1 MNNIKRKGKIMSKRL
16 YVSLSLVILFFFT
29 ACKQEFIPKLPIVTM
44 FLEKSEE
51 PKSNFIT
58 EERENLSSVPDIYGI
73 YNLIEGSYSYGANG
87 ILKKEK
93 LKASTI
99 VIEQLSENEF
109 GFYYVTELK
118 DSLINRYFGGFTYKD
133 GKFYQKVIDY
143 PSTNTLLRDNITL
156 TKKGNLLRLTV
167 TSIDEQRTILWGRSS
182 EVTPSLKNI
191 LEEEKGNYITLY
203 KKKLFS

>member
-1 MNNIKRKGKIMSKRL
+1 MKRIIKKGKIMFVKI
-16 YVSLSLVILFFFT
+16 YIPISLFMLFFLT
-29 ACKQEFIPKLPIVTM
+29 ACKQEFIPKLPTI
-44 FLEKSEE
+44 FQLDSKKSG
-51 PKSNFIT
+51 FIR
-58 EERENLSSVPDIYGI
+58 EERENLSDIPDIDGI

-99 VIEQLSENEF
+99 VIEKLSENEF

-143 PSTNTLLRDNITL
+143 PSTKTILRDNITL
-156 TKKGNLLRLTV
+156 TKKGNLLRLEV
-167 TSIDEQRTILWGRSS
+167 DSIDEQRTILWGRSYD
-182 EVTPSLKNI
+182 VTESIKDI
-191 LEEEKGNYITLY
+191 LEEEKGNYISLY
-203 KKKLFS
+203 KEKLGY

>member
-1 MNNIKRKGKIMSKRL
+1 MNRIIKKGKIMFVKL
-16 YVSLSLVILFFFT
+16 YIPLSLFILFFFT
-29 ACKQEFIPKLPIVTM
+29 ACKQEFIPKMPTI
-44 FLEKSEE
+44 FKIDSKKSG
-51 PKSNFIT
+51 FIR
-58 EERENLSSVPDIYGI
+58 EERENLSKVPDIYGI

-99 VIEQLSENEF
+99 VIEKLSETEF
-109 GFYYVTELK
+109 GFYYVTELN

-143 PSTNTLLRDNITL
+143 PSTNTILRDNITL

-167 TSIDEQRTILWGRSS
+167 KSIDQQRTILWGLSYNP
-182 EVTPSLKNI
+182 TPSIKEI
-191 LEEEKGNYITLY
+191 LEEERENYISLY
-203 KKKLFS
+203 KNKLSSS